1 MEWLPLLGIAVAVV
15 VPVGLAIHHAGRARS
30 ERNAERLDAHIVED
44 VKAHERLAKVET
56 RVERL
61 EIEQERTRDSI
72 HNVRDTLPQKV
83 KELVE
88 WFTKG
93 K

>member
-1 MEWLPLLGIAVAVV
+1 VEWLPLLGIVVAIV
-15 VPVGLAIHHAGRARS
+15 VPIGLAVHRAGRARS

-61 EIEQERTRDSI
+61 EIEQERTRDAV
-72 HNVRDTLPQKV
+72 HDLRDTLPQKV

-88 WFTKG
+88 WFKNR
-93 K
+93 